1 MKPALHPKRAWLC
14 DLDYTNT
21 KQLFGE
27 DISKS
32 LVKAKEVGGLRKQFQ
47 PETYKNS
54 QGSKYQNEPSIILQK
69 ILFCTR
75 ALTSTREHHKPETT
89 ETGDR

>member
-1 MKPALHPKRAWLC
+1 MKPALHPRCAGLC
-14 DLDYTNT
+14 DLYTDK

-32 LVKAKEVGGLRKQFQ
+32 LVKAKEVGGFRKQFQ

-54 QGSKYQNEPSIILQK
+54 QGSKYQNRLKDYSPKDSFSYKSPHQYK
-69 ILFCTR
+69 GPPQAR
-75 ALTSTREHHKPETT
+75 NNRDK
-89 ETGDR
+89 R